1 MDFNHIAKKWQ
12 SQWESKKIFEVKEDS
27 KKKKSYVLQMF
38 PYPSGTS
45 LHMGHAKNYVI
56 GDIVARH
63 KRMLG
68 FNVLQP
74 MGYDAFGLPAENAAI
89 KNKSH
94 PKVFTDIA
102 IKGYIQ
108 QSKAL
113 GLSYDWSRVLATCYP
128 DYYKWNQW
136 FFLKFYERGLAYK
149 KKAPVNW
156 CNSCQTVLA
165 NEQVEQGKC
174 WRCHNEVSIKQ
185 LEQWFFKITDYAER
199 LLQDLSLL
207 AGWPERIRTM
217 QSHWIGKS
225 EGATIFFPIKD
236 SKEKI
241 EVFTTR
247 PDTIY
252 GVNCIIFAPEH
263 PQVLELVKGTSYQA
277 QVHEFINKVVIK
289 ERFKR
294 GDEDQEK
301 EGLFIGKYAVNPL
314 TKEELPIY
322 IANFILLDY
331 GTGAIMSVPAHD
343 ERDFAFAKKYD
354 LPIKTVIQKEGLNC
368 VLVHGSPEKDQS
380 KEPSDIPQ
388 NQKPWYV
395 WTKKKLEECGYKVT
409 LPLMPKSW
417 LPDYADW
424 KREFEKTEVNEKS
437 VLIGHSAGTAF
448 LVRWLGETKRK
459 IKKLILVA
467 PGKISSNDR
476 VKALYDFKINKEIKK
491 LVDEIIIFISN
502 DAQHHIDSAKL
513 YEKELDGQL
522 IEIENKGHFRT
533 SDMGTGE
540 FLELLEKILDRSTAY
555 TDNGILINSGSF
567 NGLSTQKAKSA
578 IIKELQAKKIGAAKQ
593 HYKLRDWLVSRQRYW
608 GTPIPMVYCTK
619 CGIVPVPEKELPIKL
634 PEKVEFT
641 GEGNPL
647 AKTKEFVN
655 VNCPKCRSPAKR
667 ETDTM
672 DTFVDS
678 SWYFLR
684 FCDANNDQAPFDK
697 DKVKYWMPVNQYT
710 GGAEHAVMHL
720 LYARFF
726 TKALK
731 DMKMLDIDEPF
742 VNLFNQ
748 GMLHKDGV
756 VMSKSKG
763 NIITQDEISQKYGI
777 DTGRWYLMSVASPDK
792 DIEWDEK
799 GVEGS
804 FRALNKIVAL
814 IENAKYTAKEERI
827 EAKMHKTIKEVS
839 ETIESMTYNMGL
851 IKLMEFVAYLQKQPA
866 VTKESVEVLI
876 KLISPFVPH
885 LAEELWEMTKHKGFV
900 CQEDW
905 PKYNEKKID
914 PKIDA
919 AEELVENTTS
929 DIQAVLNLVK
939 IKPKEI
945 TLFVAEKWKY
955 PLFKKLHQEENRDF
969 SALMKKFADKE
980 HGQDVGKIVQHFM
993 KGALKT
999 DIVLSPEEELDALKE
1014 NKPVWEKQFG
1024 AKFNLV
1030 HADSS
1035 KEPKAKQAIPGKVAI
1050 LIK

>member
-12 SQWESKKIFEVKEDS
+12 SRWEKEKLFEVKEDK

-45 LHMGHAKNYVI
+45 LHMGHAKNYII

-89 KNKSH
+89 KSKSH
-94 PKVFTDIA
+94 PKVFTDTA

-113 GLSYDWSRVLATCYP
+113 GLSYDWSRMVATCYP

-136 FFLKFYERGLAYK
+136 FFVKFFERGLAYK

-156 CNSCQTVLA
+156 CQSCQTVLA

-174 WRCHNEVSIKQ
+174 WRCHNEVSVKQ

-225 EGATIFFPIKD
+225 EGATIYFPIKD

-294 GDEDQEK
+294 GDEEQEK
-301 EGLFIGKYAVNPL
+301 EGLFIGKYAINPL

-322 IANFILLDY
+322 VANFILLDY

-343 ERDFAFAKKYD
+343 ERDFAFAKKYK
-354 LPIKTVIQKEGLNC
+354 LPIKIVIQ
-368 VLVHGSPEKDQS
+368 PKDKKN
-380 KEPSDIPQ
+380 KEPLQ
-388 NQKPWYV
+388 QAYMG
-395 WTKKKLEECGYKVT
+395 EG
-409 LPLMPKSW
+409 
-417 LPDYADW
+417 
-424 KREFEKTEVNEKS
+424 
-437 VLIGHSAGTAF
+437 VLA
-448 LVRWLGETKRK
+448 
-459 IKKLILVA
+459 
-467 PGKISSNDR
+467 
-476 VKALYDFKINKEIKK
+476 
-491 LVDEIIIFISN
+491 
-502 DAQHHIDSAKL
+502 
-513 YEKELDGQL
+513 
-522 IEIENKGHFRT
+522 
-533 SDMGTGE
+533 
-540 FLELLEKILDRSTAY
+540 
-555 TDNGILINSGSF
+555 NSGRF
-567 NGLSTQKAKSA
+567 NGLTTDKAKGA
-578 IIKELQAKKIGAAKQ
+578 FIKELQSKKIGKSTQ

-608 GTPIPMVYCTK
+608 GTPIPMVYCAK
-619 CGIVPVPEKELPIKL
+619 CGIIPVPEKDLPVRL
-634 PEKVEFT
+634 PDKVEFT

-647 AKTKEFVN
+647 AKVKDFVN
-655 VNCPKCRSPAKR
+655 THCPKCSSPAKR

-684 FCDANNDQAPFDK
+684 FCDAKNDKAPFDK
-697 DKVKYWMPVNQYT
+697 EKVNYWMPVNQYT

-726 TKALK
+726 TKALR
-731 DMKMLDIDEPF
+731 DMKLLDIDEPF

-763 NIITQDEISQKYGI
+763 NIVTQDEIAGKYGI
-777 DTGRWYLMSVASPDK
+777 DTARWYLMSVAAPEK
-792 DIEWDEK
+792 DTEWDDK

-804 FRALNKIVAL
+804 FRALSKIVYL
-814 IENAKYTAKEERI
+814 VENAKYTTKDERI
-827 EAKMHKTIKEVS
+827 ESKMHKTIKDVS
-839 ETIESMTYNMGL
+839 ETIESMIYNMSL
-851 IKLMEFVAYLQKQPA
+851 IKIMEYVNYLQKA
-866 VTKESVEVLI
+866 SKVTKESIETLI
-876 KLISPFVPH
+876 KLISPVVPH
-885 LAEELWEMTKHKGFV
+885 LAEELWEMTKHKGFISV
-900 CQEDW
+900 EKW
-905 PKYNEKKID
+905 PKCDEKKIN
-914 PKIDA
+914 PKVDA
-919 AEELVENTTS
+919 SEELVEKTTA
-929 DIQAVLNLVK
+929 DIQAVLNLIK
-939 IKPKEI
+939 ITPKEI

-955 PLFKKLHQEENRDF
+955 PLFKKLHAEESRDF
-969 SALMKKFADKE
+969 GVLMKKFADKE
-980 HGQDVGKIVQHFM
+980 RGQDVAKIVQQFM

-999 DIVLSPEEELDALKE
+999 ETVLSPGEELEALKE
-1014 NKPVWEKQFG
+1014 NKAVWEKQFG
-1024 AKFNLV
+1024 AKLQLV
-1030 HADSS
+1030 HADTS
-1035 KEPKAKQAIPGKVAI
+1035 KEQKAKQAIPGKVAI